1 MIVRRFLETVL
12 FISIKQKGIMII
24 KVLGTGCANCKTL
37 EKHTRQA
44 VTELGCGAEVQ
55 KVEDITKIIEYKVMR
70 TPALVIDEKVVLSGR
85 VPAISEIKE
94 LIQTVGKSK

>member
-1 MIVRRFLETVL
+1 
-12 FISIKQKGIMII
+12 MII

-44 VTELGCGAEVQ
+44 VAELGNCAEVF
-55 KVEDITKIIEYKVMR
+55 KIEDITRIIEYKVLH

-85 VPAISEIKE
+85 VPSVSEIKE
-94 LIQTVGKSK
+94 LINRKSLIKPAY